1 MQINNIKYNN
11 NNSRKTKDI
20 NDFNNTIYSKKT

>member
-1 MQINNIKYNN
+1 MNNIKYNN
-11 NNSRKTKDI
+11 NNNSRNTKDI